1 MGAGQCNEQVKAGLP
16 NLKNLPLL
24 FVHGENDPIIT
35 PDCSKTTHAALTD
48 LNPAIKP
55 QLKILPNHA
64 HDITLESD
72 EGLALAFFKDKVRN
86 AFPRVVDLSESDS
99 LADRA
104 YWIEILNGKA
114 GKSDIDARVKPDNTI
129 EIHSHEVKSIRLHLR
144 SELLPK
150 RGDFRIVWNGKKIFS
165 GPIRDYC
172 SLSNSAPAE
181 DPKLDL
187 SDTRDLALP

>member
-1 MGAGQCNEQVKAGLP
+1 
-16 NLKNLPLL
+16 
-24 FVHGENDPIIT
+24 
-35 PDCSKTTHAALTD
+35 
-48 LNPAIKP
+48 
-55 QLKILPNHA
+55 
-64 HDITLESD
+64 
-72 EGLALAFFKDKVRN
+72 
-86 AFPRVVDLSESDS
+86 
-99 LADRA
+99 
-104 YWIEILNGKA
+104 LNGKP

-172 SLSNSAPAE
+172 SLSKSAPAK

-187 SDTRDLALP
+187 SDTRDLTLP